1 MRHKRIATYALAG
14 SLTLFST
21 ACSNMPDVSKTMQG
35 TVGGAV
41 AGAAIGA
48 QAGGARGAL
57 VGAIVGGFIGNRI
70 GNYLDEQDMKKLE
83 KLEMDALRTGKAQSF
98 VAQKSNEKVTITPG
112 PVLRETLATYAVS
125 PSVTSHP
132 LELASRVEVP
142 ALVDTPVYQT
152 TNTRERPSQVVKK
165 GQPLRVP
172 AVVGKD
178 KRWGAVVE
186 GETVVGYVPVSYL
199 NSKTARA
206 YVPPVAAKPVA
217 KKPAAAKPAAE
228 SAGPVE
234 TAQPAALASE
244 PRQLTAAVVGNCK
257 VSVRRVKDTVEE
269 LKYCNEP
276 PKGWQK
282 VVA

>member
-1 MRHKRIATYALAG
+1 MHHKKIAIYALAG

-21 ACSNMPDVSKTMQG
+21 ACSNMPDVSKTVQG

-48 QAGGARGAL
+48 QVGGARGAL
-57 VGAIVGGFIGNRI
+57 VGAVVGGVIGNRI

-112 PVLRETLATYAVS
+112 PVQRETLATYAVS
-125 PSVTSHP
+125 PSVSSYP
-132 LELASRVEVP
+132 LELASTVQVP
-142 ALVDTPVYQT
+142 AFVDTPVYPN
-152 TNTRERPSQVVKK
+152 TNARERPNQILKK
-165 GQPLRVP
+165 GQLLRVP

-186 GETVVGYVPVSYL
+186 GGTVIGYVPVSYL
-199 NSKTARA
+199 DGKTARA
-206 YVPPVAAKPVA
+206 YVPPAKPAA
-217 KKPAAAKPAAE
+217 KKPAVAKPAAE
-228 SAGPVE
+228 PAQPVE
-234 TAQPAALASE
+234 TASVTAPASAPRELRAS
-244 PRQLTAAVVGNCK
+244 VVGNCK

-269 LKYCNEP
+269 LKYCNGP